1 MSSTLVPFR
10 LMWEISRSHSNVQ
23 VPIRVL
29 LVEVQGARVV
39 MQVQEP
45 SGKAVDVAMQQQH
58 QEN

>member
-1 MSSTLVPFR
+1 
-10 LMWEISRSHSNVQ
+10 MWEISRSHSNVQ